1 MAPPLTIPAGSPRS
15 WNPNA
20 IKDFGPHSLDER
32 TRNALEAFEN
42 AVRPAGLAA
51 GGSDGEKVR
60 ARSTKLLDKEC
71 RGLVNAGEQLVA
83 AVAKLGECPM
93 LVMLL
98 QKLPRLLARQAV
110 MIALSDVMPELL
122 DRECLKTQ
130 VDEMQKKQLSSTTQ
144 YLKELGAV
152 RSRLRHVSAA
162 PGAAPTAPGTIARP
176 ATVDEPDV
184 EPGGGDTPQQSP
196 SMASVTSVSS
206 RRGSANGGLE
216 RSETRRMSSS
226 LRPAKQGGPQPSL
239 SRRTSFADGAEQVNI
254 EVTGPD
260 DVVGSNETLEP
271 KSSPSLQS
279 MTSRKA
285 RRSISVTA
293 AANAAMA
300 FKRSQVMAATT
311 NDLEVGP
318 EFGDVHHYMW
328 DAVEHLDKGL
338 QVIVCKVIA
347 EKLQCFKTQKEQTS
361 VAELRAL
368 CKRLESYLKG
378 TAAEE
383 HERQLQEVLA
393 EMEEKHGEIRRL
405 TETIQVNA
413 ETAEEA
419 KKKLLKTMDEK
430 DKLRDTIQREL
441 VETQAKLESSQLK
454 LQELTQQVSKL
465 KEAEALR
472 QKERAALQKER
483 KKVVHFSHKA
493 EGGTA
498 NIKDFFQHFLPKM
511 VLHLSKELRDPA
523 MQEHLLQT
531 LDLLQRDYAEA
542 EKKHQSVISRAKSAE
557 QEVADLSAKA
567 RKLEQWKVTL
577 EEQNAVL
584 QERIAEVE
592 NNMVQLQSGF
602 LDAIHKAPA
611 YMSLRE
617 EYEILK
623 CECEGIAVR
632 TQMLQAEIY
641 RRDEDKAQLQGQIEE
656 RDARIARLED
666 EVRDVAASQLHPTQV
681 AQLRADLKRTKHECE
696 ALSNANEVLRNTLA
710 TISEKELRAAKGLK
724 HQQRLVVGPMV
735 FTSDFDSGNMGHVE
749 LTAAE
754 GILEYTIDVAPDCCG
769 RVHETGYKSWFF
781 FGLSVAEPV
790 ELAEHVERN
799 ETGETS
805 TPDGC
810 EVKGDGNHEDPLE
823 ATAPSEDDG
832 KDEISESLSDSAAD
846 KASEGDQAEP
856 RQYASDVPDP
866 PDLPAIQGEVSMYL
880 TVRNMNNHT
889 KLYSDGYRPWC
900 KRPGDAWRRLADR
913 SSLEFSIV
921 REAETFGIRWRHEAS
936 RGAGTTYFAFCA
948 PYGYLDCQGLLEEL
962 DEAFADHT
970 YSWPDPHRPACSLR
984 QQFQFK
990 LVPMLNPDG
999 VACGHYRT
1007 NTIGLNL
1014 NRHYDKPNVL
1024 SHEGVWA
1031 VKRCLSLW
1039 SKQGRLLFYLDLHGH
1054 ASKKG
1059 CFLFANRMAGPGQGW
1074 NSGYARVFQVNSP
1087 HFDLEQCE
1095 FGDDYEKEFRE
1106 GIGKHGSGRVAI
1118 HRDCRLC
1125 NSYTLECN
1133 YNKGRLSRPIV
1144 QPKGLTGV
1152 DPPAAQ
1158 EPVPYDQGTWA
1169 QIGEASC
1176 ISILDLFGHNC
1187 HSRLPNSV
1195 RHTSLQSLLGS
1206 TIRPRTGRT
1215 THVKDV
1221 VPQGVG
1227 LSPEDVAAR
1236 ERPCW
1241 RVGCCWADGRTRPGR
1256 PPSRER
1262 AGMVRAPLAEPRE
1275 ARVAESET
1283 LEKRLEDGRPKEL
1296 RIAGARAVPRPKNG
1310 EGKAASEPSRT
1321 LDRMLKAPPIEERC
1335 PSEAKHKP
1343 CRLERL
1349 PSAKAKDP
1357 KDPWKIC
1364 WMQLDPVSC
1373 RESKEN
1379 KEPKVRQAQVLRR
1392 RRTLLEKPEGED
1404 PMRDVSL
1411 IKDMCSRSVHNRLY
1425 EDAVRRQDRN
1435 SDSPERP
1442 LEHAESWAA
1451 GHTDKRPHSASA
1463 VPRKPSPGSSPTNLA
1478 IGRSRSEPS
1487 SRILQQMLQTN
1498 AQSLRGMLDEP
1509 LFHHNLRLPVSPGR
1523 PPELANLPGMQVSP
1537 STTLHSPSVT
1547 PRCHDFAQLSE
1558 IVSEIVPRSHL
1569 AGKSSPRPPSSRS
1582 AACSSRSPSRPRCV
1596 SRFGAESPGF
1606 SPRTQR
1612 EGTPTESAR
1621 PSRQPSD
1628 ATPRDTKRGNFAEA
1642 VAELRAETGWRSRPQ
1657 SAEDSKPGE
1666 RPATHTGVLRDI
1678 FDPKEKEEE
1687 PHVHRRAMPVAVKPR
1702 SCTNSP
1708 QQLPERATPRITYPR
1723 PHPRVAAS
1731 LLPTVRPKSARPP
1744 PLVPFM
1750 STSPMRPQSCDP

>member
-710 TISEKELRAAKGLK
+710 TISEK
-724 HQQRLVVGPMV
+724 
-735 FTSDFDSGNMGHVE
+735 
-749 LTAAE
+749 
-754 GILEYTIDVAPDCCG
+754 
-769 RVHETGYKSWFF
+769 
-781 FGLSVAEPV
+781 
-790 ELAEHVERN
+790 
-799 ETGETS
+799 
-805 TPDGC
+805 
-810 EVKGDGNHEDPLE
+810 
-823 ATAPSEDDG
+823 
-832 KDEISESLSDSAAD
+832 
-846 KASEGDQAEP
+846 
-856 RQYASDVPDP
+856 
-866 PDLPAIQGEVSMYL
+866 
-880 TVRNMNNHT
+880 
-889 KLYSDGYRPWC
+889 
-900 KRPGDAWRRLADR
+900 
-913 SSLEFSIV
+913 
-921 REAETFGIRWRHEAS
+921 
-936 RGAGTTYFAFCA
+936 
-948 PYGYLDCQGLLEEL
+948 
-962 DEAFADHT
+962 
-970 YSWPDPHRPACSLR
+970 
-984 QQFQFK
+984 
-990 LVPMLNPDG
+990 
-999 VACGHYRT
+999 
-1007 NTIGLNL
+1007 
-1014 NRHYDKPNVL
+1014 
-1024 SHEGVWA
+1024 
-1031 VKRCLSLW
+1031 
-1039 SKQGRLLFYLDLHGH
+1039 
-1054 ASKKG
+1054 
-1059 CFLFANRMAGPGQGW
+1059 
-1074 NSGYARVFQVNSP
+1074 
-1087 HFDLEQCE
+1087 
-1095 FGDDYEKEFRE
+1095 
-1106 GIGKHGSGRVAI
+1106 
-1118 HRDCRLC
+1118 
-1125 NSYTLECN
+1125 
-1133 YNKGRLSRPIV
+1133 
-1144 QPKGLTGV
+1144 
-1152 DPPAAQ
+1152 
-1158 EPVPYDQGTWA
+1158 
-1169 QIGEASC
+1169 
-1176 ISILDLFGHNC
+1176 
-1187 HSRLPNSV
+1187 
-1195 RHTSLQSLLGS
+1195 
-1206 TIRPRTGRT
+1206 
-1215 THVKDV
+1215 
-1221 VPQGVG
+1221 
-1227 LSPEDVAAR
+1227 
-1236 ERPCW
+1236 
-1241 RVGCCWADGRTRPGR
+1241 
-1256 PPSRER
+1256 
-1262 AGMVRAPLAEPRE
+1262 
-1275 ARVAESET
+1275 
-1283 LEKRLEDGRPKEL
+1283 
-1296 RIAGARAVPRPKNG
+1296 
-1310 EGKAASEPSRT
+1310 
-1321 LDRMLKAPPIEERC
+1321 
-1335 PSEAKHKP
+1335 
-1343 CRLERL
+1343 
-1349 PSAKAKDP
+1349 
-1357 KDPWKIC
+1357 
-1364 WMQLDPVSC
+1364 
-1373 RESKEN
+1373 
-1379 KEPKVRQAQVLRR
+1379 
-1392 RRTLLEKPEGED
+1392 LEKPEGED